1 MIDEEKKIKI
11 EINNINTIILDI
23 LCTEAIRKIKFIL
36 HILNELLKK
45 KKNILHV
52 YITNKIDHLSTHKKQ
67 RQIFQSLQNKIEL
80 CENESHYNLIQKQ
93 IDEYINSL
101 SETNEILCQ
110 NSPTDRNIKE
120 NRNKII
126 EDGSLL
132 LNIFRKMK
140 KKKFSSIL
148 NELEKFKD
156 EQNLLINLN
165 QNVYHKKQIINIL
178 KEEIKEQMENTKRK
192 RINIENKIK
201 EIEKRKKIFFV
212 KFMLYYIYKK
222 EYVHAN
228 VAHYNRNMD
237 FKENAVTKSKENME
251 SELKAYDDINDFIKS
266 FLNKRNDN
274 LQNIH
279 DELIEYY
286 EKEKDQKNAQLDNI
300 KKEIEHS
307 REIIELKKKK
317 IIKYDEINKEREKEE
332 KIKMKKEIENKEFLK
347 KYNECILFLQNV
359 GRNKIKAYDEKMKRK
374 KKTKKKKK

>member
-1 MIDEEKKIKI
+1 MCPFLFLPEQV
-11 EINNINTIILDI
+11 
-23 LCTEAIRKIKFIL
+23 R
-36 HILNELLKK
+36 
-45 KKNILHV
+45 
-52 YITNKIDHLSTHKKQ
+52 
-67 RQIFQSLQNKIEL
+67 FQSLQNKIEL

-93 IDEYINSL
+93 IDEYINFL

-126 EDGSLL
+126 EDGNLL

-251 SELKAYDDINDFIKS
+251 NELKAYDDINDFIKS

-317 IIKYDEINKEREKEE
+317 IV
-332 KIKMKKEIENKEFLK
+332 KKK
-347 KYNECILFLQNV
+347 K
-359 GRNKIKAYDEKMKRK
+359 NKIK
-374 KKTKKKKK
+374 

>member
-1 MIDEEKKIKI
+1 
-11 EINNINTIILDI
+11 
-23 LCTEAIRKIKFIL
+23 
-36 HILNELLKK
+36 
-45 KKNILHV
+45 
-52 YITNKIDHLSTHKKQ
+52 
-67 RQIFQSLQNKIEL
+67 
-80 CENESHYNLIQKQ
+80 
-93 IDEYINSL
+93 
-101 SETNEILCQ
+101 
-110 NSPTDRNIKE
+110 
-120 NRNKII
+120 
-126 EDGSLL
+126 
-132 LNIFRKMK
+132 MK

-251 SELKAYDDINDFIKS
+251 NELKAYDDINDFIKS

-300 KKEIEHS
+300 KREIEHS